1 MHILAGYSVIIKR
14 KVSQVDS
21 IIALMMRIAICIL
34 LILPLLFQYPSYFA
48 MASLALLEQQQ
59 KYITKNVR
67 GTEHENFVTPTTK
80 RKFIGAWMPN
90 KLPLEKMQSIKQQK
104 DAIDKLLA
112 AGFNEYYFVM
122 NDFRDSHVAKSTENL
137 LKSADRTLLK
147 IIIIL
152 LPPSEGGPNGNYD
165 WKSWINYFNTLKDIH
180 ESFQGFAIDDFNW
193 ISTRNDT
200 AFKRNI
206 DYMTYSNLSNALN
219 EKRKDLEF
227 YPVIYFEGLGTDIAI
242 KEYNQFTGGIIL
254 VSASYY
260 NITGLEKNL
269 VTFRKMFYDKP
280 IRYVVYPTITYN
292 YTRQH
297 YNHPSDQ
304 LIMATLSIATRT
316 VDGILIWHK
325 INSPV
330 VEDYLSNRHESRY
343 LSKISVVEE
352 RQIRDETITQ
362 LVKGD

>member
-1 MHILAGYSVIIKR
+1 
-14 KVSQVDS
+14 
-21 IIALMMRIAICIL
+21 
-34 LILPLLFQYPSYFA
+34 

-165 WKSWINYFNTLKDIH
+165 WKSWINYFNTLKGIH

-343 LSKISVVEE
+343 LSRISVVEE